1 MLNNDVVI
9 RPPGLEDAR
18 QIAEVHIAAWR
29 AAYRGVMSDEFLDGL
44 DVERRESGWRR
55 QIEAPR
61 NGTGYLVAETRGRI
75 AGFVIVGPPA
85 DDVDEAGTGGN
96 GATGPGKDVGQLY
109 AINLHPD
116 LWAQGIGT
124 LLLRRAEDRLRDL
137 GYSTAYLWVE
147 QSNERAITFYTGA
160 GWAADG
166 ASKQDAAYSPPVTA
180 KRYRKLLT

>member
-9 RPPGLEDAR
+9 RPPQLEDAR
-18 QIAEVHIAAWR
+18 EIAEAH
-29 AAYRGVMSDEFLDGL
+29 
-44 DVERRESGWRR
+44 
-55 QIEAPR
+55 
-61 NGTGYLVAETRGRI
+61 N
-75 AGFVIVGPPA
+75 
-85 DDVDEAGTGGN
+85 
-96 GATGPGKDVGQLY
+96 
-109 AINLHPD
+109 

-124 LLLRRAEDRLRDL
+124 LLLRGAEDWLLDL
-137 GYSTAYLWVE
+137 GYSSACLWVE